1 MAVVG
6 CGGTRTTCN
15 GVERVQVARR
25 EVNGYKGVVVAS
37 EQKLLLLL
45 LLLQMC
51 SKECNIVLEKMP
63 VVPQGATQK
72 SSLPSIIKGL
82 QKNAQALISK
92 GWQKTP
98 SYLHAFKIINDHLAY
113 RFQIL
118 EVIGT
123 GYSGE
128 VIKCLDHK
136 TKERVAVK
144 VFRDN
149 SSVRRQG
156 EAEVKILKTLR
167 KCDKDR
173 SANIVHIKEK
183 FYFRQHLCITFD
195 LFDEDLYR
203 ALKRTKKP
211 GFSERELRKYTMD
224 MLKCLQLLKKNN
236 IVHGDLKT
244 NNILV
249 LRKDREKHVA
259 VGDYG
264 GSYLT
269 TESHK
274 PPIHTL
280 NYVAP
285 ELLLGKRCSPAIDMW
300 SLGCILA
307 ELHIGHLLFIGSNN
321 LCQFRHIME
330 VLGVP
335 PSNLLD
341 KAPNRDMFFDSEGL
355 PLQMEKITRNSTTL
369 AKKLGSKNA
378 EFVDFIEGCLQYNPK
393 KRMTPEQAM
402 HHPWITQK
410 SKYAAAAAKS
420 RSGAGRSGQIQ
431 ISPPVGPAPAERV
444 QSRRRKTKTTR
455 VHNPRY
461 SSRDVH
467 KVKLNAGCLQGK
479 RAAFSNSVISCV
491 VKAQSKSTA
500 PDTGRMYLQNKRD
513 NNNNYAH
520 DERFVS
526 SRTTLI
532 CGLST
537 GVSVSAGPMRLR
549 DYSCRRFL
557 SAEYSSESSRRLRL
571 CSLVF
576 LQVFD
581 YKMRKRNIVCKSV
594 PQLVS
599 RWTQPEKKTCGR
611 STLLTTR
618 TTSCF
623 WRKPLLLELIS
634 SSSSSSVS
642 PGRASICGSIEITK
656 FHN

>member
-1 MAVVG
+1 MGPQPAAVKLPS
-6 CGGTRTTCN
+6 
-15 GVERVQVARR
+15 RR
-25 EVNGYKGVVVAS
+25 GSLPIGDNR
-37 EQKLLLLL
+37 
-45 LLLQMC
+45 
-51 SKECNIVLEKMP
+51 ECNIVLEKMP

-98 SYLHAFKIINDHLAY
+98 SYLHAFKQNEETPSSKTTSKETSDSKGKLRIVVKPPVRAPMSPEAVLREFKSCLTKHELGEIRDYKEVWYWGNKANKIKTSQTQNGCYTAIINDHLAY

-149 SSVRRQG
+149 SS
-156 EAEVKILKTLR
+156 
-167 KCDKDR
+167 
-173 SANIVHIKEK
+173 
-183 FYFRQHLCITFD
+183 
-195 LFDEDLYR
+195 EDLYR

-285 ELLLGKRCSPAIDMW
+285 ELLL
-300 SLGCILA
+300 CILA

-420 RSGAGRSGQIQ
+420 RSDAPVSSSGKK
-431 ISPPVGPAPAERV
+431 PAPPITEKMTPV
-444 QSRRRKTKTTR
+444 Q
-455 VHNPRY
+455 P
-461 SSRDVH
+461 
-467 KVKLNAGCLQGK
+467 GK
-479 RAAFSNSVISCV
+479 A
-491 VKAQSKSTA
+491 
-500 PDTGRMYLQNKRD
+500 
-513 NNNNYAH
+513 
-520 DERFVS
+520 
-526 SRTTLI
+526 
-532 CGLST
+532 
-537 GVSVSAGPMRLR
+537 
-549 DYSCRRFL
+549 
-557 SAEYSSESSRRLRL
+557 
-571 CSLVF
+571 
-576 LQVFD
+576 
-581 YKMRKRNIVCKSV
+581 
-594 PQLVS
+594 
-599 RWTQPEKKTCGR
+599 
-611 STLLTTR
+611 
-618 TTSCF
+618 
-623 WRKPLLLELIS
+623 
-634 SSSSSSVS
+634 
-642 PGRASICGSIEITK
+642 
-656 FHN
+656 

>member
-1 MAVVG
+1 MGPQPAAVKLPS
-6 CGGTRTTCN
+6 
-15 GVERVQVARR
+15 RR
-25 EVNGYKGVVVAS
+25 GSLPTGDNR
-37 EQKLLLLL
+37 
-45 LLLQMC
+45 
-51 SKECNIVLEKMP
+51 ECNIVLEKMP

-98 SYLHAFKIINDHLAY
+98 SYLHAFKQQNEETPSSKTTSKETSDSKGKLRIVVKPPVRAPMSPEAVLREFKSCLTKHELGEIRDYKEVWYWGNKANKIKTSQTQNGCYTAIINDHLAY

-420 RSGAGRSGQIQ
+420 RSDAPVSSSGKK
-431 ISPPVGPAPAERV
+431 PAPPITEKMTPV
-444 QSRRRKTKTTR
+444 Q
-455 VHNPRY
+455 P
-461 SSRDVH
+461 
-467 KVKLNAGCLQGK
+467 GK
-479 RAAFSNSVISCV
+479 A
-491 VKAQSKSTA
+491 
-500 PDTGRMYLQNKRD
+500 
-513 NNNNYAH
+513 
-520 DERFVS
+520 
-526 SRTTLI
+526 
-532 CGLST
+532 
-537 GVSVSAGPMRLR
+537 
-549 DYSCRRFL
+549 
-557 SAEYSSESSRRLRL
+557 
-571 CSLVF
+571 
-576 LQVFD
+576 
-581 YKMRKRNIVCKSV
+581 
-594 PQLVS
+594 
-599 RWTQPEKKTCGR
+599 
-611 STLLTTR
+611 
-618 TTSCF
+618 
-623 WRKPLLLELIS
+623 
-634 SSSSSSVS
+634 
-642 PGRASICGSIEITK
+642 
-656 FHN
+656 